1 MDVLLALC
9 KAGPLIEDQVTSER
23 LLSQLSP
30 YILEAHAQVVAPSP
44 SLRSI
49 DPSPWEALSYHL
61 TRAILAIGIKHPT
74 LHESALESMT
84 EYLRS
89 CSRTVEVLRAQKNT
103 SDETQSEAGIED
115 AFDTAVLTLS
125 LLGFLEATSDYA
137 HFYDAPERLE
147 LVTTLRQI
155 FTEEFMV
162 SVEGVF
168 SSIRTSERY
177 SRDVLAWKS
186 YTKRYAASGRPIG
199 AMLLQQGFMRLL
211 VSCSSLEVATQ
222 EQLQNTDIV
231 DILMSQKHHIRHE
244 NRGTNSA
251 LLKVLSDAAIEEMR
265 LLEDGS
271 DYLRLGS
278 AWQQR
283 LAFAVKAHTLS
294 VFLNCMVAEEES
306 ADPETL
312 MSWLEDTMADPVQM
326 ADNTL
331 ACTVL
336 RSVAVVANFSPD
348 IAPSL
353 SRSLPRFIVQGG
365 VKGETI
371 SIAARSLTSI
381 LQLLS
386 QDAVITGL
394 YSLGN
399 VLSAGSGAE
408 RPMGAATLQ
417 NGTLNSQKNTGRYG
431 QHSTG
436 STISLDVTGDEETAT
451 AYGNIVRAI
460 VSVANSCCDNKITAL
475 ALSMLLQK
483 LGKVSLAAD
492 VHILTEA
499 ATLATSGGP
508 IELNSL
514 LKLYS
519 RMSHEAIIHSN
530 NTLLEAVRTLTSHIC
545 IDNLCRITGEASQ
558 NVSFRISAT
567 RFSTFPSLSCQLAG
581 SHRKQG

>member
-1 MDVLLALC
+1 MLLALC
-9 KAGPLIEDQVTSER
+9 KASPLLEDQEIAEQ

-30 YILEAHAQVVAPSP
+30 YMLEAHAQVIAPSP

-84 EYLRS
+84 RYLRGCLRS
-89 CSRTVEVLRAQKNT
+89 VEVLCAKNR
-103 SDETQSEAGIED
+103 SDEIQSEANIED
-115 AFDTAVLTLS
+115 TFDIAVIALS
-125 LLGFLEATSDYA
+125 LLGFLEATADYA
-137 HFYDAPERLE
+137 HFYDTPARLE

-177 SRDVLAWKS
+177 SRDLLAWKS

-211 VSCSSLEVATQ
+211 VSCSSLQVATQ
-222 EQLQNTDIV
+222 EQLQSSDIF
-231 DILMSQKHHIRHE
+231 DILMSQKQHVRHE
-244 NRGTNSA
+244 IHSTNTA
-251 LLKVLSDAAIEEMR
+251 LLRVLSDAAFEEMR

-283 LAFAVKAHTLS
+283 LAFAVKAYTLCI
-294 VFLNCMVAEEES
+294 FLNCMASGEEI

-326 ADNTL
+326 ADDTL

-336 RSVAVVANFSPD
+336 RSVAVIAKFSPD

-353 SRSLPRFIVQGG
+353 SRSLPRFIVQSEI
-365 VKGETI
+365 KGETV
-371 SIAARSLTSI
+371 STAARSLTSV

-399 VLSAGSGAE
+399 VLSAGSSAE
-408 RPMGAATLQ
+408 RSIGVAALQ
-417 NGTLNSQKNTGRYG
+417 NGTLSSQKNTGRYS

-436 STISLDVTGDEETAT
+436 STISLDLTGDEETAT
-451 AYGNIVRAI
+451 VYGNIVRAI
-460 VSVANSCCDNKITAL
+460 VNVANSCRDNKITAL

-499 ATLATSGGP
+499 AALAKSGGP
-508 IELNSL
+508 VELKSL

-519 RMSHEAIIHSN
+519 RMSHEAILQGN
-530 NTLLEAVRTLTSHIC
+530 NTLLEAVRTSKSHIC
-545 IDNLCRITGEASQ
+545 LDSLPIITGEESQ
-558 NVSFRISAT
+558 SVSIRIVT
-567 RFSTFPSLSCQLAG
+567 TKFPTLPSLSCQLAG
-581 SHRKQG
+581 SHC